1 MPSRTTVPTYTPRPL
16 GTWGKT
22 WRVLLSLFTGIILFT
37 ATFAEAMS
45 TGSTIP
51 EWFFAIDLVLGIVA
65 VVLMTKRRK
74 KPLTIGLVV
83 SAISAVSSFSVGALG
98 IVVISVA
105 TRRRWGEVL
114 AVGATWLGAGYVYEF
129 IISSQDPMPWW
140 AIVLTGALMYVVCVA
155 IGFYIGGRRE
165 TLQNLEERAVRAE
178 REQTARVDQ
187 ARTAERSRI
196 AREMHD
202 VLAHRI
208 SLVAMHSG
216 ALAYRGDLTREE
228 TRATATIIRDNA
240 YLALTELREVLGVL
254 RDVDAGATDLPDRP
268 QPTLAAL
275 PELVEES
282 RAAGTAVECTVLPRT
297 RESLEVAGSL
307 PDTTSRNAFRI
318 LQEALTNARKHAPGC
333 PVELRLSGVPGGRLN
348 ILVRNPV
355 PVAVAPDADD
365 RLLDLPTSG
374 MGLAG
379 LAERAKLAGGELT
392 HGVDQGG
399 QFAVRAWLPWPT

>member
-1 MPSRTTVPTYTPRPL
+1 MPSRSALPTYTPRPL

-22 WRVLLSLFTGIILFT
+22 WRVLAALFTGIITFG
-37 ATFAEAMS
+37 ATVG
-45 TGSTIP
+45 TTPDVP
-51 EWFFAIDLVLGIVA
+51 EWLFVVDLVLGIVA
-65 VVLMTKRRK
+65 VVLLPWRRRW
-74 KPLTIGLVV
+74 PLPIALVV
-83 SAISAVSSFSVGALG
+83 CAISTVSSFSAGALG
-98 IVVISVA
+98 IIVISVSA
-105 TRRRWGEVL
+105 RRRWREVL
-114 AVGATWLGAGYVYEF
+114 PIGMVWLGASYAYELV
-129 IISSQDPMPWW
+129 INSGDQTPWW
-140 AIVLTGALMYVVCVA
+140 GIVLTSALVYVVCVA

-165 TLQNLEERAVRAE
+165 TVQNLEERAIRAE
-178 REQTARVDQ
+178 REQAARVDQ

-254 RDVDAGATDLPDRP
+254 RDVDAGVPLLPDRP

-275 PELVEES
+275 PELVDES

-297 RESLEVAGSL
+297 REALETPGSL

-318 LQEALTNARKHAPGC
+318 LQEALTNARKHAPGE

-348 ILVRNPV
+348 LLVRNPV
-355 PVAVAPDADD
+355 PVAVVADPAE
-365 RLLDLPTSG
+365 RALDLPTSG